1 MPLADDIIDRYDEA
15 KGVRA
20 QYEDTLFE
28 LGRYVWP
35 QMQDIVHTEKDDND
49 NRVRTVDIYDVTAI
63 LASERMTTGI
73 IGNMMPVGTRMFEF
87 ASEDEDE
94 NADTETKARL
104 SIATAMVHKI
114 LWQSNFIGQVANL
127 VRSMVVFTLGAISM
141 QTVKK
146 RRVFKSYHIRDIF
159 FERNYLNEVD
169 TVFRRIFYT
178 ARQAQQAWGDDLGKS
193 VAQDLKNSKNKSK
206 VHEFVHAVIP
216 NKDFDGKKVGSGQ
229 WVSLIINIKDKH
241 IVEEKGSKS
250 LIYRIV
256 QFGEN
261 LDGDMGYSPSVELLP
276 EIKMV
281 NAMSRTMIVT
291 GEKIA
296 DPPMMV
302 EDDGIVGQPVTS
314 GGGLIAIRTGAQMP
328 QPWNSGAR
336 LDITDAMIK
345 DRQQTIR
352 EGFLNDVFDAVK
364 FHRRQ
369 TRAELKEAEVLGVI
383 EEGFVA
389 LMPLVKSLTRDLL
402 NPIVLDIL
410 DSLEID
416 LGIAEKKIVYKGRLA
431 MAMAAIEAG
440 AIETFIAKQFDIDQ
454 IHHTLDNIDMDKA
467 ARITALD
474 SGVPASV
481 LRDEDEVAEIREERN
496 AIPQAQAEAT
506 IAADAAKAFRDVA
519 SV

>member
-35 QMQDIVHTEKDDND
+35 KMQDIVHTEKDDND
-49 NRVRTVDIYDVTAI
+49 NRVRTVDIYDGTAI
-63 LASERMTTGI
+63 LASKRMTTGI
-73 IGNMMPVGTRMFEF
+73 VGNLMPIGTRMFDF
-87 ASEDEDE
+87 AAEDDDLNED
-94 NADTETKARL
+94 TTVKAQL
-104 SIATAMVHKI
+104 SRATSMVHKV
-114 LWQSNFIGQVANL
+114 LWRSNFIGQVTNL
-127 VRSMVVFTLGAISM
+127 IRSMVVFTLGAISM
-141 QTVKK
+141 QVVKDK
-146 RRVFKSYHIRDIF
+146 RVFKSYHIRDIF
-159 FERNYLNEVD
+159 FERNYLNEMD

-193 VAQDLKNSKNKSK
+193 VVKDLNEAKNKSK

-216 NKDFDGKKVGSGQ
+216 NKDFDGKKVGSGE

-241 IVEEKGSKS
+241 IVEQKGSKS

-261 LDGDMGYSPSVELLP
+261 LDGDMGDGPSTDLLP

-281 NAMSRTMIVT
+281 NAMRCTMIVSS
-291 GEKIA
+291 EKVA

-302 EDDGIVGQPVTS
+302 EDDGVVGQPVTS
-314 GGGLIAIRTGAQMP
+314 GGGLIVIRSGAQFP

-345 DRQQTIR
+345 DSQQTIR
-352 EGFLNDVFDAVK
+352 EGYLNDVFDAMK
-364 FHRRQ
+364 FYRRE
-369 TRAELKEAEVLGVI
+369 TRAELKEAEIVSRI

-389 LMPLVKSLTRDLL
+389 LFPLVKGVQRDLL
-402 NPIVLDIL
+402 DPMILEIL
-410 DSLEID
+410 DSLDID
-416 LGIAEKKIVYKGRLA
+416 LKFDKKIVYQGRLA
-431 MAMAAIEAG
+431 LAMSAMEAN
-440 AIETFIAKQFDIDQ
+440 AIETFIAKQFDLDQ

-467 ARITALD
+467 ARITALET
-474 SGVPASV
+474 GVPAGV
-481 LRDEDEVAEIREERN
+481 LRDEDDVVEIRKERN
-496 AIPQAQAEAT
+496 ALPQAQAEAT
-506 IAADAAKAFRDVA
+506 IAADAAKAFKDVA